1 MEVWGTLKSSV
12 LIYTVIGFPILY
24 TNQFFFWR
32 IQSMDT
38 LNVEEV
44 GEFSGDKPTV
54 ERRGR
59 PARQLKDDIY
69 SYGPTNSC
77 KWKYNSYNSGYISS
91 IKYWGVLSN
100 VLVNQSN
107 DTKTYTH
114 QTYSGW
120 WFGTL
125 FFDFPFSWECHH
137 PNWRTPSFFRGV
149 GIPTT
154 NQHI

>member
-1 MEVWGTLKSSV
+1 
-12 LIYTVIGFPILY
+12 
-24 TNQFFFWR
+24 
-32 IQSMDT
+32 MDT

-125 FFDFPFSWECHH
+125 FFWFSIQLGMSSSQLT
-137 PNWRTPSFFRGV
+137 NSIIFQRGRY
-149 GIPTT
+149 T
-154 NQHI
+154 NHQPAYIIRFYIIIYYNSNIKPLKILRYTMVQTINLH